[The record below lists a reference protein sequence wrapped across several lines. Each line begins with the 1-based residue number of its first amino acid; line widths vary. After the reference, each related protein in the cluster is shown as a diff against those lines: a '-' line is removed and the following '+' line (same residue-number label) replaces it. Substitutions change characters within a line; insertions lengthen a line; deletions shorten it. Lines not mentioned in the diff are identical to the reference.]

1 VWTVGF
7 VAAATFAVVF
17 ALGFRQGQV
26 LFGALWSWAVHLE
39 MAAALVV
46 VAAGRRVP
54 SAPRL
59 RLVRTPAT
67 ARGDAADR
75 RDRRDRRD
83 GRGGGDADGPGANGA
98 GDVGG
103 TGAAGRVGPGRRGG
117 HGTVT
122 EPEPATAVAPDAEV
136 GG

>member
-75 RDRRDRRD
+75 RDGRD